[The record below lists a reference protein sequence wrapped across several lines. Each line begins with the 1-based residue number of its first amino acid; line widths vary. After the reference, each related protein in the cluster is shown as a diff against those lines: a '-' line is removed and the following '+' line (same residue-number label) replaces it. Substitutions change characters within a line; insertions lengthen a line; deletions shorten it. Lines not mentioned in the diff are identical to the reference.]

1 MSGPEISEAGHE
13 VVTHQERPVVA
24 KPCRLSGSAW
34 GTENVTE
41 DKEVS
46 ETVCK
51 EHIEKPDRDMDP
63 GDPER

>member
-1 MSGPEISEAGHE
+1 VPAGRVH
-13 VVTHQERPVVA
+13 
-24 KPCRLSGSAW
+24 L

-46 ETVCK
+46 ETVRK

-63 GDPER
+63 GDPEG

>member
-1 MSGPEISEAGHE
+1 VP
-13 VVTHQERPVVA
+13 VERV
-24 KPCRLSGSAW
+24 RL